1 MPTPGSERACAW
13 IPPPCFGF
21 DQGRLLLWI
30 LKDEFWISGLR
41 WILELFNRTSLDSNQ
56 TSLDFEWRPWSLD
69 GRGELRSWIC
79 DLDPCPVILTRATQ
93 ALDSGFWIRRL
104 SAHPQSPRLDFGFWI
119 SSACSPTLKIVSWI
133 LDLGSSDS
141 RPLHPR
147 PSWIL
152 DLGSPP
158 LVKYSAQGLRGLGF
172 WTQDSRA
179 PPGGASWI
187 CDFGFDLVCD
197 LT

>member
-1 MPTPGSERACAW
+1 MDLITTHFLSKILTLCLQPGL
-13 IPPPCFGF
+13 G
-21 DQGRLLLWI
+21 
-30 LKDEFWISGLR
+30 FWICDSHPPLLSLKARQPSG
-41 WILELFNRTSLDSNQ
+41 
-56 TSLDFEWRPWSLD
+56 
-69 GRGELRSWIC
+69 SWIC

-93 ALDSGFWIRRL
+93 ALDTGFWIHRL
-104 SAHPQSPRLDFGFWI
+104 SAHPQSPRVDFGFWI
-119 SSACSPTLKIVSWI
+119 SNVPALTLKILSWI
-133 LDLGSSDS
+133 LDLGSLDS

-152 DLGSPP
+152 DLGSPH

-179 PPGGASWI
+179 PRGRASWI
-187 CDFGFDLVCD
+187 CDLGFDLVCD